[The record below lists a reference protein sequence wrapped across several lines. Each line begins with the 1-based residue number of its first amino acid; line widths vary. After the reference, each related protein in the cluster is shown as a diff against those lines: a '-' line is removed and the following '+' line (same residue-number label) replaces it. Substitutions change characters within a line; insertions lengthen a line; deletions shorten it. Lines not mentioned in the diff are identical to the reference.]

1 MMHEIGVNSDIQ
13 RKLREKID
21 DVLRQTNGKHT
32 YEAINY
38 MKYLDTMIDE
48 ILRLSK
54 NSFS

>member
-1 MMHEIGVNSDIQ
+1 MMHEIGVNSNIQ
-13 RKLREKID
+13 RKLREEID
-21 DVLRQTNGKHT
+21 DVLRQTNDKHT

-54 NSFS
+54 DIFS